1 MAKGIYDLGRGQGYI
16 YKVDVDGTTILTPS
30 LNTPDNARK
39 IKVTAVEAAS
49 VALNRGAYGTITVDT
64 VTGVSS
70 ITDVRSPDSDM
81 IDPLV
86 PLAFTGATTT
96 AQLATQIRDAINS
109 WSPSLDIYTATVADN
124 VVTVYADP
132 SAGDSR
138 NGAVMTVGLSAG
150 NATFT
155 IEAFNNGSDASE
167 LYDTGIGFRFFLDA
181 DYDAGGCAGEGTAT
195 PDSLANAVEIT
206 NELIQRGLNSAIDV
220 QIPTISS
227 GAISFI
233 RKSVDTLLYIETQ
246 AAAATDDLDTITA
259 SGFANGDKV
268 TIRGNNSGRVT
279 TVKDGTGNIELEGN
293 VDFST
298 GELERALTLQLKDS
312 VWYEVSRTSQSIGTT
327 SDYRT
332 AGFGF
337 FGVDEFQ
344 TQAIASS
351 GTITFNGGSD
361 AKFQEITG
369 STTLIG
375 TSAYDLGTAT
385 NGDEFWLSYNATTTL
400 SGNNLTIFGITLSGE
415 QALNGGL
422 IFYARY
428 VEGSWKSFVSP
439 NLDPSLA
446 TQYKAEIPNESI
458 TAIKLSSDLKITSF
472 TMPVSW
478 ETDELGIVKRYIPFN
493 FTVSGI
499 FLSVSKTI
507 EATDDK
513 TLIVKNNSGT
523 SMTGGQIDVP
533 SGDPVGND
541 FTATPTANN
550 TFTTGDVM
558 QFETLTANP
567 GGKAIVT
574 VYGVIS

>member
-1 MAKGIYDLGRGQGYI
+1 MAKGIHDLGRGQGYI

-109 WSPSLDIYTATVADN
+109 WSPSYDIYTATVADN

-220 QIPTISS
+220 QNPTISN
-227 GAISFI
+227 GAISLT
-233 RKSVDTLLYIETQ
+233 RKSLDTLIYIITE
-246 AAAATDDLDTITA
+246 AAAGTDDLDTITA
-259 SGFANGDKV
+259 SGFVNGDKM
-268 TIRGNNSGRVT
+268 TIRGYSNSYIT
-279 TVKDGTGNIELEGN
+279 TIKDGTGTIELEGG
-293 VDFST
+293 VDFTT
-298 GELERALTLQLKDS
+298 GEYERALTIQLKDS

-337 FGVDEFQ
+337 FGADEFQ

-361 AKFQEITG
+361 DKFQEITG

-375 TSAYDLGTAT
+375 TSSYNLGTAVD
-385 NGDEFWLSYNATTTL
+385 GDEFWLSYDASTTV
-400 SGNNLTIFGITLSGE
+400 SGNNLTIFGITLSDE

-428 VEGSWKSFVSP
+428 VEGTWKSFVCP
-439 NLDPSLA
+439 NLDPGLSNPYSKETKIADVENTLK
-446 TQYKAEIPNESI
+446 TETITRRVSFESGEEC
-458 TAIKLSSDLKITSF
+458 DNQ
-472 TMPVSW
+472 
-478 ETDELGIVKRYIPFN
+478 VKVGYPGTVTEVY
-493 FTVSGI
+493 FTVDKAIASANNG
-499 FLSVSKTI
+499 TI
-507 EATDDK
+507 TP
-513 TLIVKNNSGT
+513 KNNAGT
-523 SMTGGQIDVP
+523 AMTDGLITVTASSALDTG
-533 SGDPVGND
+533 
-541 FTATPTANN
+541 FTSSPTGNN
-550 TFTTGDVM
+550 TFVAGDILKFTTAKTNNGG
-558 QFETLTANP
+558 FGTLSI
-567 GGKAIVT
+567 KVT
-574 VYGVIS
+574 KS

>member
-49 VALNRGAYGTITVDT
+49 VALNRGSYGTITVDT

-361 AKFQEITG
+361 DKFQEITG
-369 STTLIG
+369 STTLVG

-385 NGDEFWLSYNATTTL
+385 NGDEFWLSYDATTTL
-400 SGNNLTIFGITLSGE
+400 SGNNLTIFGITLTDE
-415 QALNGGL
+415 QALSGGL

-428 VEGSWKSFVSP
+428 VEGTWKSFVCP
-439 NLDPSLA
+439 NLDPGLSNPYSKETKIADVEDTLK
-446 TQYKAEIPNESI
+446 TETIIRRVSFESGEEC
-458 TAIKLSSDLKITSF
+458 DNQ
-472 TMPVSW
+472 
-478 ETDELGIVKRYIPFN
+478 VKVGYPGTVTEVY
-493 FTVSGI
+493 FTVDKAIASANNG
-499 FLSVSKTI
+499 TI
-507 EATDDK
+507 TP
-513 TLIVKNNSGT
+513 KNNAGT
-523 SMTGGQIDVP
+523 AMTDGLITVTSSSALDTG
-533 SGDPVGND
+533 
-541 FTATPTANN
+541 FTSSPTGNN
-550 TFTTGDVM
+550 TFVAGDILKFTTAKTNKGG
-558 QFETLTANP
+558 FGTLSI
-567 GGKAIVT
+567 KVT
-574 VYGVIS
+574 KS